1 MKQSMATIM
10 KWSIT
15 PRTAGI
21 VSDVKT
27 KQVLVGGVMALEKLG
42 HKKHVS
48 LSQVFCSSH
57 GAREVRRGIKK
68 LSSGWK
74 TDPIG
79 RQIALHNGGG

>member
-10 KWSIT
+10 KWSVT

-21 VSDVKT
+21 VSDVKE
-27 KQVLVGGVMALEKLG
+27 KQVLVGGVMAREKLG
-42 HKKHVS
+42 HKRHVFP
-48 LSQVFCSSH
+48 SQVFCSSH
-57 GAREVRRGIKK
+57 GAREVRHGVKK

-74 TDPIG
+74 TDPVG